1 MSNVAL
7 WVGGRSYTVN
17 CAAGEEDHIAEL
29 GAMIDAK
36 LSGMGAAPGQNET
49 RNLLF
54 AALLLADEVFEL
66 KSGGAPQ
73 SSPQPASAP
82 QPAPATLPGASSHPD
97 ESPYATPDPLPYA
110 APAFAIDPAQLEDIA
125 NRLENLASHLES

>member
-7 WVGGRSYTVN
+7 SVGGRSYTIN
-17 CAAGEEDHIAEL
+17 CAAGEEDHITDL

-36 LSGMGAAPGQNET
+36 LVSMGAAGQNET

-66 KSGGAPQ
+66 RS
-73 SSPQPASAP
+73 SAP
-82 QPAPATLPGASSHPD
+82 APVE
-97 ESPYATPDPLPYA
+97 ESPWATPDPVSS
-110 APAFAIDPAQLEDIA
+110 APAPSIAPERLEAIA
-125 NRLENLASHLES
+125 NRLENLASHLER

>member
-36 LSGMGAAPGQNET
+36 LSAMGAPGQNET

-66 KSGGAPQ
+66 KSGAPT
-73 SSPQPASAP
+73 
-82 QPAPATLPGASSHPD
+82 PATAAAT
-97 ESPYATPDPLPYA
+97 ESPYATPDPLPYE
-110 APAFAIDPAQLEDIA
+110 APAFLIDPERLEGIA
-125 NRLENLASHLES
+125 NRLENLASHLER

>member
-7 WVGGRSYTVN
+7 WIGGRSYTVN

-36 LSGMGAAPGQNET
+36 LTSMGAPGHNET
-49 RNLLF
+49 RTLLF

-66 KSGGAPQ
+66 RSGGGPAAAAQ
-73 SSPQPASAP
+73 AAAAESPA
-82 QPAPATLPGASSHPD
+82 
-97 ESPYATPDPLPYA
+97 ESPYATPDPLPYE
-110 APAFAIDPAQLEDIA
+110 APAFSIDPERLEGIA
-125 NRLENLASHLES
+125 NRLENLASHLER

>member
-36 LSGMGAAPGQNET
+36 LSAMGAPGQNET

-66 KSGGAPQ
+66 RSGG
-73 SSPQPASAP
+73 PAEP
-82 QPAPATLPGASSHPD
+82 LPTPVPTPAPTPA
-97 ESPYATPDPLPYA
+97 ESPYATPDPLPYE
-110 APAFAIDPAQLEDIA
+110 APAFAIDPERLEGIA
-125 NRLENLASHLES
+125 NRLENLASHLEG

>member
-36 LSGMGAAPGQNET
+36 LSAMGAPGQNET

-73 SSPQPASAP
+73 PAP
-82 QPAPATLPGASSHPD
+82 QAAPV
-97 ESPYATPDPLPYA
+97 ESPYATPDPLPHE
-110 APAFAIDPAQLEDIA
+110 APAFSIDPERLEGIA
-125 NRLENLASHLES
+125 NRLENLAAHLEA

>member
-29 GAMIDAK
+29 SAM
-36 LSGMGAAPGQNET
+36 GAPGQNET

-73 SSPQPASAP
+73 PAP
-82 QPAPATLPGASSHPD
+82 QAAPV
-97 ESPYATPDPLPYA
+97 ESPYATPDPLPHE
-110 APAFAIDPAQLEDIA
+110 APAFSIDPERLEGIA
-125 NRLENLASHLES
+125 IRLENLASHLEG